1 MQHSTIPHTSLG
13 LVCPVTARRG
23 WLYVAMLSKP
33 PFVLHVRAACRAGQC
48 KVQEGQ
54 SSRGG
59 HGLLRRCVRHKP
71 DGSQAGIAKLLCF
84 CNELCACLRAHTR
97 APTRT
102 LVRYSGPPTDGTPL
116 DHPGSARGHPLDGQ
130 ELALGE
136 LLAGGPP
143 SKPSKLGHGPPP

>member
-71 DGSQAGIAKLLCF
+71 DGSQSRYSKTLMFLQRVVRLLACTHARANAHPGALQRPANRWYTAGPPWQ
-84 CNELCACLRAHTR
+84 RSR
-97 APTRT
+97 PPTRRAGT
-102 LVRYSGPPTDGTPL
+102 RSRGAPRGWPPV
-116 DHPGSARGHPLDGQ
+116 
-130 ELALGE
+130 
-136 LLAGGPP
+136 
-143 SKPSKLGHGPPP
+143 